1 MMTKRD
7 FFIVL
12 IRVFA
17 LFLLLSTFFGVVPS
31 LLPYSYSG
39 SLWYFAITVLVT
51 FAVLVGIFVVL
62 LQHTGKVVDRLKLAK
77 GYDDD
82 RIELGNPN
90 KVMLIRL
97 AILFGGTYLIVDRLP
112 FALLGIFAIFRKN
125 INSYEAISFD
135 APADNTRLLLN
146 ILSIVMGYLLIANNG
161 KLANWME
168 RKTKSQG

>member
-12 IRVFA
+12 IRVFGSFFA
-17 LFLLLSTFFGVVPS
+17 SKHFLWCCTEFTCPIHVQRLIVVLCLYGAHYTS
-31 LLPYSYSG
+31 PY
-39 SLWYFAITVLVT
+39 LV
-51 FAVLVGIFVVL
+51 VIFVLL
-62 LQHTGKVVDRLKLAK
+62 LQHTGRVVDRLKLAK

-125 INSYEAISFD
+125 
-135 APADNTRLLLN
+135 
-146 ILSIVMGYLLIANNG
+146 
-161 KLANWME
+161 
-168 RKTKSQG
+168 